1 MQIEKICK
9 NGVNIAVINS
19 PEQLICDTQSA
30 LDLMMSV
37 KYEADTQRVVIA
49 KHNITEDFFILST
62 GLAGEILQKFVN
74 YQIKIA
80 IYGDYAH
87 YTSKPLHDFIYESNQ
102 GQNVFFVTSQEEAIE
117 KLAQAG

>member
-74 YQIKIA
+74 FGRSAAPGISF
-80 IYGDYAH
+80 AH
-87 YTSKPLHDFIYESNQ
+87 YLKVC
-102 GQNVFFVTSQEEAIE
+102 GV
-117 KLAQAG
+117 